1 MSSVEQVEPGEEPV
15 ALHDRA
21 MDNLRFIRETMERAS
36 SFTAVPGLGGVLMG
50 VSALVAA
57 WLAAQASTAQLWLAI
72 WSFDA
77 VIAIAIASF
86 AMVRKSRV
94 AGMPL
99 LSGPGLKFAAALAP
113 PLLVGGILSAVLW
126 RSGQTG
132 MLPGIWLLLY
142 GTGVVTGG
150 SLSVRIV
157 PVMGVCFMLL
167 GAAALVSPPAWGNA
181 YMAAGFG
188 MLHVI
193 FGLIIARRHGG

>member
-1 MSSVEQVEPGEEPV
+1 MSSAEQLEPGEKPI

-36 SFTAVPGLGGVLMG
+36 SFTAVPGVGGVLMG
-50 VSALVAA
+50 VSAFAAA
-57 WLAAQASTAQLWLAI
+57 WFAMHATARERWLLI
-72 WSFDA
+72 WSLDA
-77 VIAIAIASF
+77 VIAIAIASL
-86 AMVRKSRV
+86 AMVRKSRA

-126 RSGQTG
+126 RSGQSG
-132 MLPGIWLLLY
+132 LLPGIWLLLY

-167 GAAALVSPPAWGNA
+167 GAAALVSPPAWGDA

-188 MLHVI
+188 GLHVI
-193 FGLIIARRHGG
+193 FGFIIARRHGG